1 MPRPKPFRPSRRW
14 RSPLAMLALLLATG
28 SLSAA
33 AQEAAKAAPST
44 MVTVELNKLE
54 PVDGACR
61 VYLLL
66 HNGTATS
73 FEKLQIELVSFEPNG
88 EIGQRIAVDLAPLQ
102 AGRTVVRLF
111 DLPKVDCRQIAKL
124 LLNDVIACSPPA
136 AAGTSC
142 LDELQP
148 TSRAA
153 PEFWK

>member
-1 MPRPKPFRPSRRW
+1 MPRPNAFRPSRRW
-14 RSPLAMLALLLATG
+14 QPSLALLALLLSG
-28 SLSAA
+28 VSMPAA
-33 AQEAAKAAPST
+33 AQQTDKTASAG

-66 HNGTATS
+66 HNATETS
-73 FEKLQIELVSFEPNG
+73 FDKLQIELVSFEPNG

-111 DLPKVDCRQIAKL
+111 DLPKVDCRQIAKV
-124 LLNDVIACSPPA
+124 LLNDVIACSPAPA
-136 AAGTSC
+136 GAPSC

-148 TSRAA
+148 SSRAG

>member
-1 MPRPKPFRPSRRW
+1 MPRPNVSWPSRRW
-14 RSPLAMLALLLATG
+14 QAALVLLGLFLTAAGVSAEAQQADKSASTG
-28 SLSAA
+28 
-33 AQEAAKAAPST
+33 
-44 MVTVELNKLE
+44 MVSVELNKLE

-66 HNGTATS
+66 HNATETS
-73 FEKLQIELVSFEPNG
+73 FDKLQIELVSFEPNG

-111 DLPKVDCRQIAKL
+111 DLPKVDCRQIAKV
-124 LLNDVIACSPPA
+124 LLNDVIACSPAPA
-136 AAGTSC
+136 GAANC

-148 TSRAA
+148 SSRAG

>member
-1 MPRPKPFRPSRRW
+1 M
-14 RSPLAMLALLLATG
+14 LLAPLLMAG
-28 SLSAA
+28 STSVA
-33 AQEAAKAAPST
+33 AQQTDKTASAR

-54 PVDGACR
+54 SVDGACR

-66 HNGTATS
+66 HNGTETS
-73 FEKLQIELVSFEPNG
+73 FDKLQIELVSFEPNG

-111 DLPKVDCRQIAKL
+111 DLPKVDCQQIAKV
-124 LLNDVIACSPPA
+124 LLNDVIACSPAP

-142 LDELQP
+142 LDDLQP
-148 TSRAA
+148 SSRAG

>member
-1 MPRPKPFRPSRRW
+1 MPRPNASRPSRRW
-14 RSPLAMLALLLATG
+14 QPSLALLALLLSG
-28 SLSAA
+28 MSMPAA
-33 AQEAAKAAPST
+33 AQQTDKTASAG
-44 MVTVELNKLE
+44 MVSVELNKLE

-66 HNGTATS
+66 HNATETS
-73 FEKLQIELVSFEPNG
+73 FDKLQIELVSFEPNG

-124 LLNDVIACSPPA
+124 LLNDVIACSPAPA
-136 AAGTSC
+136 GAASC
-142 LDELQP
+142 LEELQP
-148 TSRAA
+148 SSRAG